1 MHYLHT
7 TNNLPLAVFA
17 IFAPFVLLQLLVKVF
32 VLLQLL
38 VKVFML
44 LQPFVKVFVLFATI
58 CQGFVLFATIGQGCC
73 KSAQFSDFVGT
84 EKIVRLP
91 NAVIP

>member
-1 MHYLHT
+1 M
-7 TNNLPLAVFA
+7 FA
-17 IFAPFVLLQLLVKVF
+17 AFAPFVLCVKVVVLLQLFVKVF
-32 VLLQLL
+32 VLFQL
-38 VKVFML
+38 
-44 LQPFVKVFVLFATI
+44 FVEVFVLFATI